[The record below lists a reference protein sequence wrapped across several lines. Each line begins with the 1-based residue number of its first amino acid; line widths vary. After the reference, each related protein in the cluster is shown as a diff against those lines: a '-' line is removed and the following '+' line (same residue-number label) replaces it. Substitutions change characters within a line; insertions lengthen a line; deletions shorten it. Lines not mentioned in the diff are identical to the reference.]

1 MNIEICIGSSCY
13 VKGSDKLVILVRE
26 ILAERQLESKIEL
39 KGSFCMNACAQG
51 IGVRI
56 NHKMIRIMDLDL
68 AKQQIQNAIDEVL
81 A

>member
-39 KGSFCMNACAQG
+39 KGSFCMNACSQG

-56 NHKMIRIMDLDL
+56 NHKMIRILDLDL